1 MSKEEKLA
9 EYAHDAWAGWIK
21 YMWSKS
27 ELDPKSG
34 KIEIPKWAVSRWTRQ
49 SNIPYKDL
57 PEDEKESDRKEAK
70 KMIDIF
76 KKEI

>member
-9 EYAHDAWAGWIK
+9 KYVHDAWAGWIK

-34 KIEIPKWAVSRWTRQ
+34 KIEIPKWAVDRWT
-49 SNIPYKDL
+49 
-57 PEDEKESDRKEAK
+57 
-70 KMIDIF
+70 
-76 KKEI
+76 